1 MGDTY
6 FIRIKKEYAA
16 DVIEDLQKMDAV
28 EFINE
33 ENISIPQ
40 WQIDKVLEAKKKA
53 KENPSLLIDWETV
66 KQNIRNR

>member
-1 MGDTY
+1 MSDTY

-28 EFINE
+28 ELINE
-33 ENISIPQ
+33 ENVDIPQ
-40 WQIDKVLEAKKKA
+40 WQIDKVLEAKSKA
-53 KENPSLLIDWETV
+53 KDNPSLLIDWETA